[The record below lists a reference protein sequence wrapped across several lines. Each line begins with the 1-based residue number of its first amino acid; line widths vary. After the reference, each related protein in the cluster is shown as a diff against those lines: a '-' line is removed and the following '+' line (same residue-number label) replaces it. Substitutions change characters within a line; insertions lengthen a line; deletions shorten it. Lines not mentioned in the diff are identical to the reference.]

1 MGQSRYK
8 HMLFPLPIAFAVLYN
23 IPKFFETVKC
33 SEEEIYRTMIGDLSS
48 NPIRDNDTNNDTHND
63 THVQIYFNRVNET
76 IWLSKE
82 GLLEGDASLCDPY
95 DTRTTSLRR
104 NEWYIVFYVCLSELI
119 FVEIVPWISVIVL
132 NINTWRGMK
141 RFQEKR
147 QMLKNRCNVS
157 RGIENQL

>member
-48 NPIRDNDTNNDTHND
+48 NPIRDNDT
-63 THVQIYFNRVNET
+63 HVQIHFNRVNQT

-82 GLLEGDASLCDPY
+82 GSLEGDATLCDRY
-95 DTRTTSLRR
+95 ETRLTSLRR
-104 NEWYIVFYVCLSELI
+104 NKWYIVFYVCLSELI

-132 NINTWRGMK
+132 NISTWRGMK

-157 RGIENQL
+157 KGIRNEV